1 MDPTNTNPE
10 TNPQPQPQPSAAP
23 PPAATTVVN
32 GGVTERELSLQS
44 ELAREKEA
52 RRKAETDAAYAQDE
66 ARRLKEAQIVAHVSA
81 ATKAKKSG
89 WTLLHAQED

>member
-10 TNPQPQPQPSAAP
+10 TNPQPQPQPVAAP
-23 PPAATTVVN
+23 PPAATIVAN
-32 GGVTERELSLQS
+32 GGVSERELSLQS

-66 ARRLKEAQIVAHVSA
+66 ARRLKEAQSA
-81 ATKAKKSG
+81 LPAPAPKAKKSG